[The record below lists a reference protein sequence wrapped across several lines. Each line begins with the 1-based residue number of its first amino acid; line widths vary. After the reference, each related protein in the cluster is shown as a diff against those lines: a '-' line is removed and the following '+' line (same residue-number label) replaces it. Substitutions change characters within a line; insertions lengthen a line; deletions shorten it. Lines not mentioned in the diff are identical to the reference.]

1 MLLYFRAGTGAG
13 SARLSHSVTVLRYSL
28 QRDATLLKVG
38 GATQSHQE
46 CVFHESSISSSNE
59 LKDHSWRVI
68 LQAARKQVGLGRVTT
83 VDDFGDDYHPPHL
96 VRDQTG

>member
-38 GATQSHQE
+38 GATQSHRE

-59 LKDHSWRVI
+59 LKDHS
-68 LQAARKQVGLGRVTT
+68 LGACSFKLRESKWVWA
-83 VDDFGDDYHPPHL
+83 GDDC
-96 VRDQTG
+96 R